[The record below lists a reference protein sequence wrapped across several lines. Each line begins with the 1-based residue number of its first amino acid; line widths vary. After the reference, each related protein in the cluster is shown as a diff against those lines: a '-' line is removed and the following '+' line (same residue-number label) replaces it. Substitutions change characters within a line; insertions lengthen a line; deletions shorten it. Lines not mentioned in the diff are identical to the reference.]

1 MPFSTP
7 LRSRAIVQQLMETG
21 VDRNQFF
28 SVFPLLL
35 SSSEKSTNFPSILRA
50 SRLHGI
56 ERNVARIPSSFLY
69 SKFVRVEKDSLR
81 KEKGKARYLIN
92 IA

>member
-35 SSSEKSTNFPSILRA
+35 SSSEKSTIFPSILRV

-56 ERNVARIPSSFLY
+56 ERNVARIPSSFLC
-69 SKFVRVEKDSLR
+69 SKLFVSKRTRCEKK
-81 KEKGKARYLIN
+81 KERRGI
-92 IA
+92 